1 MGNCIQMENHK
12 QREDFNT
19 LWNRRKQNWQEYA
32 TKAAPDDEAMLRMA
46 ETAQHQASA
55 TETPAITITKRRNR
69 WIPYA
74 AAASILIGVAVI
86 GWQRISS
93 GLRHIEF
100 EEVSVE
106 GQTIRFLCNSG
117 CSADDVLQSAQNII
131 TE

>member
-1 MGNCIQMENHK
+1 MGNYIQMDNRK
-12 QREDFNT
+12 QREDFDT
-19 LWNRRKQNWQEYA
+19 LWNRRKQTWQEHA

-46 ETAQHQASA
+46 ETAQHQTSA

-74 AAASILIGVAVI
+74 AAASILIAVAFI
-86 GWQRISS
+86 GWQRISG
-93 GLRHIEF
+93 GLRNIEL

-117 CSADDVLQSAQNII
+117 CSADDVLHSAQNII